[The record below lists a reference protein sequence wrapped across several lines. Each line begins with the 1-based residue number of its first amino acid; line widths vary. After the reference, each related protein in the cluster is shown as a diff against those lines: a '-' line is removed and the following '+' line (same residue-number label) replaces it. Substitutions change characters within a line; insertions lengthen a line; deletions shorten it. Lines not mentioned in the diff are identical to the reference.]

1 MTVAA
6 GTTELT
12 RDHDK
17 LPPQAIPANAVA
29 ACGTGKYTSDLAKI
43 GLLVR
48 RPDSVELTA
57 GPQRW
62 DSTRGGQGGEAADG
76 GCRA

>member
-6 GTTELT
+6 GTTELI
-12 RDHDK
+12 RDYDT

-29 ACGTGKYTSDLAKI
+29 ACGTGKHTSDLAKI

-48 RPDSVELTA
+48 RPDTVELMA
-57 GPQRW
+57 GPQGW
-62 DSTRGGQGGEAADG
+62 DSTHGGQGGEAASG
-76 GCRA
+76 GCGA